1 MCKVKDT
8 YLEHLDFYEVDRA
21 DAVSY
26 IFRLKARP
34 QMKLT
39 PQENLE
45 VSMDIET
52 RQWLYGIETIN
63 LMGQKAKRYFI
74 FEFLDDNLLGPHRT
88 VKKIEL
94 SYEQYEEFI
103 KRSLGEY
110 DD

>member
-1 MCKVKDT
+1 MCKIKDT
-8 YLEHLDFYEVDRA
+8 YLEHLEFYEVDKQ

-26 IFRLKARP
+26 IYRLKARP

-52 RQWLYGIETIN
+52 KQWLWGIETVD

-74 FEFLDDNLLGPHRT
+74 FEFLDEELLGPHRT

-94 SYEQYEEFI
+94 PYEQYEEFI

-110 DD
+110 ND

>member
-1 MCKVKDT
+1 MCKIKDT

-94 SYEQYEEFI
+94 PYEQYEEFI

>member
-52 RQWLYGIETIN
+52 RQWLYGVETID

-74 FEFLDDNLLGPHRT
+74 FEFLDD
-88 VKKIEL
+88 EL
-94 SYEQYEEFI
+94 KAYHIHS
-103 KRSLGEY
+103 
-110 DD
+110 